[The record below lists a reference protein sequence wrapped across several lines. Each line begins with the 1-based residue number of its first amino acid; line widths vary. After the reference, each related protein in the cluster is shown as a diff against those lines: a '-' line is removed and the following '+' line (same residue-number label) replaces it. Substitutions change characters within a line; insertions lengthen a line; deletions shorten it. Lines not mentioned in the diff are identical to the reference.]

1 MLKYAFTP
9 SKGIVPPKSK
19 VPVKFELWPLQ
30 GGRIDDIFVLNCEGQ
45 DFPLGF
51 AFQTTVLGLSVEFDK
66 V

>member
-19 VPVKFELWPLQ
+19 LPVKFEIWPLQ
-30 GGRIDDIFVLNCEGQ
+30 GGKIDEIFVLNCEGQ

-51 AFQTTVLGLSVEFDK
+51 AF
-66 V
+66 